1 MMTRFTYPLLAVATS
16 VLAQICLQRSAKSGG
31 HFHGLVLWMAA
42 AVGCYGLSM
51 LTYWKTLQSFPISR
65 IGPAV
70 TSAVVVCIFVYGV
83 ACEGEGLS
91 PKQGLGLLLAV
102 GSIFLLVR

>member
-1 MMTRFTYPLLAVATS
+1 MMARFTYPFLAVATS

-31 HFHGLVLWMAA
+31 HFHALVLWMAA

-51 LTYWKTLQSFPISR
+51 LTYWKTLQHYPISR

-70 TSAVVVCIFVYGV
+70 TSAVVVCVFVYGV
-83 ACEGEGLS
+83 WQGEGIS
-91 PKQGLGLLLAV
+91 PRQGLGLALAI
-102 GSIFLLVR
+102 GSFFLLVR